1 MTYYKTKHSGHV
13 LHWNHSFGT
22 MTLRA
27 RFDSGI
33 KEISVSLY
41 QGIILLLFNETAQ
54 LAFTDVK
61 DQTNMGKTCA
71 EFFIYGL

>member
-13 LHWNHSFGT
+13 LHWSHSFGT

-27 RFDSGI
+27 RFGSGI

-41 QGIILLLFNETAQ
+41 QGIILLLFNVTAQ
-54 LAFTDVK
+54 LSFMDIK
-61 DQTNMGKTCA
+61 DQTNMGRYN
-71 EFFIYGL
+71 FVLNF

>member
-13 LHWNHSFGT
+13 LHWSHSFGT

-27 RFDSGI
+27 RFGSGI

-54 LAFTDVK
+54 LAFMDIK
-61 DQTNMGKTCA
+61 DHTNMGTTCS
-71 EFFIYGL
+71 EFMIYGS